1 MSTPFSRKLLFF
13 YFCFSYNPLFVCVA
27 SNALETPEAHFPDL
41 AKIIDGLPTTSSQVL
56 EQDLVLDEYRA
67 YARSASS
74 IKGTKLGVSVSG
86 YSIHEDR
93 PNADYDQRYKAFS
106 RLTISKPLY
115 HWGALEDDIEIS
127 KILAQNSS
135 GDASIFQR
143 NAISKT
149 RFSYLN
155 LVANSLKKNLA
166 EERLKLATKLYESSK
181 EKKRLGMIDEIVVQD
196 LEHQMLLSKMEFQEV
211 EINLNYELS
220 SFVEFTGYKEPINLD
235 ASDQFFNFCLTHQFS
250 SSEPILIQS
259 GTSAESENLD
269 NLIKIE
275 ELKIGIAE
283 KSLLPKINFS
293 AAYFQD
299 QVDLA
304 DSSQTL
310 DRNNILVGL
319 EANWEIWDSHKSKSD
334 KEAAIA
340 RKKKLV
346 LAMQRLSRERGL
358 ELEFLN
364 NQLSLSRQKILL
376 SQKQY
381 EIAKR
386 RLGKSL
392 IEFEQN
398 KISSLENFQF
408 HLEADEARLENLDS
422 VCSYFILLDKFDSM
436 FHK

>member
-1 MSTPFSRKLLFF
+1 MFTPFSRKPFF
-13 YFCFSYNPLFVCVA
+13 FCFCFFCIPLLVCVA
-27 SNALETPEAHFPDL
+27 SDALETPDAHFPDL
-41 AKIIDGLPTTSSQVL
+41 AKIIKGLPSTSSQVL
-56 EQDLVLDEYRA
+56 EQDLVFEEYRA
-67 YARSASS
+67 NARSASS

-93 PNADYDQRYKAFS
+93 SNAASDQRYKAFS

-115 HWGALEDDIEIS
+115 HWGALEDDIEIAR
-127 KILAQNSS
+127 ILAQNSS

-143 NAISKT
+143 NAIFRT
-149 RFSYLN
+149 RSSYLN
-155 LVANSLKKNLA
+155 LVANSLKKKLA

-181 EKKRLGMIDEIVVQD
+181 EKKRLGLIDEIVVQD
-196 LEHQMLLSKMEFQEV
+196 LENQMLSSQMEFREV

-220 SFVEFTGYKEPINLD
+220 SFVEFTGYTEPINFA

-250 SSEPILIQS
+250 SSKPILIQS
-259 GTSAESENLD
+259 GTSAESEKLD

-275 ELKIGIAE
+275 QLKIGIAE

-293 AAYFQD
+293 GAYFQD
-299 QVDLA
+299 QIDLA
-304 DSSQTL
+304 DPSQPL

-340 RKKKLV
+340 RKKKLE
-346 LAMQRLSRERGL
+346 LAKQRLSRERGL

-386 RLGKSL
+386 RLSKSL

-398 KISSLENFQF
+398 KISSLENFQS
-408 HLEADEARLENLDS
+408 HLEADEARLGNLDS

>member
-340 RKKKLV
+340 RKKKLE
-346 LAMQRLSRERGL
+346 LAKQRLSRERGL

-392 IEFEQN
+392 VEFEQN

>member
-340 RKKKLV
+340 RKKKLE
-346 LAMQRLSRERGL
+346 LAKQRLSRERGL

>member
-1 MSTPFSRKLLFF
+1 MVGF
-13 YFCFSYNPLFVCVA
+13 A
-27 SNALETPEAHFPDL
+27 GDALETPEAHFPDL
-41 AKIIDGLPTTSSQVL
+41 AKIIKGLPTSAPQVL
-56 EQDLVLDEYRA
+56 EQDLVLEENLA
-67 YARSASS
+67 NTRSVSS
-74 IKGTKLGVSVSG
+74 IKGTKIGISVSG

-93 PNADYDQRYKAFS
+93 PHADYDQRYKAFS
-106 RLTISKPLY
+106 RLTIRKPLY
-115 HWGALEDDIEIS
+115 HWGALEADIEITN
-127 KILAQNSS
+127 ILAQNSS

-143 NAISKT
+143 NAISRTKSS
-149 RFSYLN
+149 FLN
-155 LVANSLKKNLA
+155 LVASSLKKKLA

-181 EKKRLGMIDEIVVQD
+181 EKKRLGMIDDIVVQD
-196 LEHQMLLSKMEFQEV
+196 LENQMVSSQMEFREV

-220 SFVEFTGYKEPINLD
+220 SFIEFTGYKEPINLD

-250 SSEPILIQS
+250 SSEPILIQA
-259 GTSAESENLD
+259 GTYSESEKLD

-283 KSLLPKINFS
+283 KSLLPKFNFS
-293 AAYFQD
+293 GAYFQD

-340 RKKKLV
+340 RKKKLE
-346 LAMQRLSRERGL
+346 LTKQRLSRERGL

-364 NQLSLSRQKILL
+364 NQLSLFRQKILL

-386 RLGKSL
+386 RLSKSL
-392 IEFEQN
+392 IEFEQS
-398 KISSLENFQF
+398 KISSLENFKS

-422 VCSYFILLDKFDSM
+422 VCNYFILLDKFDSM

>member
-340 RKKKLV
+340 RKRKLE
-346 LAMQRLSRERGL
+346 LAKQRLSRERGL

>member
-1 MSTPFSRKLLFF
+1 MLVS
-13 YFCFSYNPLFVCVA
+13 VA
-27 SNALETPEAHFPDL
+27 SDALEAPEAHFPDL
-41 AKIIDGLPTTSSQVL
+41 AKIIKGLSTTSSQVL
-56 EQDLVLDEYRA
+56 EHDLVLEEYRA
-67 YARSASS
+67 NARSVSS
-74 IKGTKLGVSVSG
+74 IKGTKVGVSVSG
-86 YSIHEDR
+86 YSIYEDR

-115 HWGALEDDIEIS
+115 HWGALDDDVEIA

-143 NAISKT
+143 NAISRT
-149 RFSYLN
+149 RSSYLN
-155 LVANSLKKNLA
+155 LVASSLRKKLA
-166 EERLKLATKLYESSK
+166 EERLKLATKLYENSK

-196 LEHQMLLSKMEFQEV
+196 LESQMLSSQMEFREI
-211 EINLNYELS
+211 EINLTYELS

-250 SSEPILIQS
+250 PIEPILIQS
-259 GTSAESENLD
+259 STFAESERLD

-275 ELKIGIAE
+275 ELKIGIAD
-283 KSLLPKINFS
+283 KSLLPKFNLNG
-293 AAYFQD
+293 AYFQD

-304 DSSQTL
+304 DSSQPL

-334 KEAAIA
+334 KDAAIA
-340 RKKKLV
+340 RKKKLELAKQRV
-346 LAMQRLSRERGL
+346 LRERGL
-358 ELEFLN
+358 EIEFLN
-364 NQLSLSRQKILL
+364 NQLSLSRQKIVL

-381 EIAKR
+381 SIAKR
-386 RLGKSL
+386 RLSKSL

-398 KISSLENFQF
+398 KISSLDNFQF
-408 HLEADEARLENLDS
+408 HLKADEARLENLDS
-422 VCSYFILLDKFDSM
+422 VCRYFILLDKFDFM